1 MPTAKAFYL
10 QGLHCTVLGRLL
22 CRVIRMQCQDSDLH
36 LNQSQIDKLFNGVV
50 LAIASESE
58 RKNQN
63 LLGRK
68 ILRLLRKSALDA
80 FKMKNP
86 SPRYFEFPAFGFSW
100 VEEEAVETA
109 RASMALPIT
118 GGSILV
124 LALVSLNFFHRT
136 FSRSKEDQVGTCA
149 ILILIL
155 SLIES

>member
-1 MPTAKAFYL
+1 MAGDPIWLVQRQHVAGSRKVA
-10 QGLHCTVLGRLL
+10 RAW
-22 CRVIRMQCQDSDLH
+22 RQDSDLH

-50 LAIASESE
+50 LAIASEAE

-68 ILRLLRKSALDA
+68 VLRLLRKSALDA
-80 FKMKNP
+80 FKVKNP
-86 SPRYFEFPAFGFSW
+86 SPRYFELPWRGFSW
-100 VEEEAVETA
+100 VEEDTLEQA

-136 FSRSKEDQVGTCA
+136 FSRSKDYQAPGSGA
-149 ILILIL
+149 QR
-155 SLIES
+155 S

>member
-1 MPTAKAFYL
+1 MTFVASICSWTCDTQRDGVEMFAL
-10 QGLHCTVLGRLL
+10 QPGE
-22 CRVIRMQCQDSDLH
+22 DSDLH

-50 LAIASESE
+50 LAIASEAE

-63 LLGRK
+63 LVGRK

-80 FKMKNP
+80 FKVKNP
-86 SPRYFEFPAFGFSW
+86 TPRYFEFPWRGFSW

-109 RASMALPIT
+109 RASFALPIT

-136 FSRSKEDQVGTCA
+136 FSKSKDEQA
-149 ILILIL
+149 QNPYNL
-155 SLIES
+155 

>member
-1 MPTAKAFYL
+1 M
-10 QGLHCTVLGRLL
+10 
-22 CRVIRMQCQDSDLH
+22 
-36 LNQSQIDKLFNGVV
+36 V
-50 LAIASESE
+50 LAIASEAE

-80 FKMKNP
+80 FKVKNP
-86 SPRYFEFPAFGFSW
+86 SPRYFEFPWRGFSW
-100 VEEEAVETA
+100 VEEEAIETA

-136 FSRSKEDQVGTCA
+136 FSRSKDDQASCSTQDEGIPLTLVLLQLF
-149 ILILIL
+149 ILTSSDICL
-155 SLIES
+155 